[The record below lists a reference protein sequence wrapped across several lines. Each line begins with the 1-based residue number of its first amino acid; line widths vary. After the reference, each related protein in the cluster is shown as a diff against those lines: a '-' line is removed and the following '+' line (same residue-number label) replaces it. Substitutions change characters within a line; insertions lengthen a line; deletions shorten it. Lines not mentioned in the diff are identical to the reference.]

1 MNTVRLILG
10 DSLVKLKDLE
20 TGSIDAVI
28 SDPPYELT
36 TNKKGGS
43 GLASVNLE
51 SPYGRSRIGTGNGGG
66 FMGMKWDATGIA
78 FSPELWGECFRILKP
93 NGVIK
98 AFSGTRTY
106 HRMAKAMRE
115 VGFVDFEVHAW
126 TYGSGFPKSMDVS
139 KAIDKAAGAER
150 EVVGIKPGHEGF
162 ANRGNMSSVQS
173 LKGTMGGEGGFAR
186 PWMDDPEAVERYH
199 QQTAPATE
207 AAKQWS
213 GYGTALKP
221 AWEPIVV
228 ARKPA

>member
-20 TGSIDAVI
+20 TGSVDAVI

-36 TNKKGGS
+36 TGKKGGS
-43 GLASVNLE
+43 GLARVNLE
-51 SPYGRSRIGTGNGGG
+51 SPCGRSRIGTGNGGG
-66 FMGMKWDATGIA
+66 FMGMKWDSTGIA
-78 FSPELWGECFRILKP
+78 FSPELWSECFRILKP

-139 KAIDKAAGAER
+139 KQIDKTAGVGR
-150 EVVGIKPGHEGF
+150 EVVGTASYGDGHIQNSRESIGF
-162 ANRGNMSSVQS
+162 
-173 LKGTMGGEGGFAR
+173 GGC
-186 PWMDDPEAVERYH
+186 DPAADRRKI
-199 QQTAPATE
+199 TAPATE

-221 AWEPIVV
+221 AWEPIIV
-228 ARKPA
+228 ARKPL

>member
-20 TGSIDAVI
+20 TGSIDAVV

-43 GLASVNLE
+43 GLASLNLE

-66 FMGMKWDATGIA
+66 FMGMKWDSTGIA

-139 KAIDKAAGAER
+139 KQIDKQAGVGR
-150 EVVGIKPGHEGF
+150 EVVGTASYGDGHIQNSRESIGF
-162 ANRGNMSSVQS
+162 
-173 LKGTMGGEGGFAR
+173 GGC
-186 PWMDDPEAVERYH
+186 DPAADRRNI
-199 QQTAPATE
+199 TAPATDT
-207 AAKQWS
+207 AKQWS

-228 ARKPA
+228 ARKPF

>member
-20 TGSIDAVI
+20 TGSIDAVV

-66 FMGMKWDATGIA
+66 FMGMKWDSTGIA

-126 TYGSGFPKSMDVS
+126 IYGSGFPKSMSVS
-139 KAIDKAAGAER
+139 KALDKQAGAER
-150 EVVGIKPGHEGF
+150 EPAPGQHPSIGNTISYFRPGRCETCGK
-162 ANRGNMSSVQS
+162 NRGGSIANCQCPKHS
-173 LKGTMGGEGGFAR
+173 
-186 PWMDDPEAVERYH
+186 
-199 QQTAPATE
+199 APVTDV
-207 AAKQWS
+207 AKQWS

-228 ARKPA
+228 ARKPF

>member
-1 MNTVRLILG
+1 
-10 DSLVKLKDLE
+10 
-20 TGSIDAVI
+20 
-28 SDPPYELT
+28 
-36 TNKKGGS
+36 
-43 GLASVNLE
+43 
-51 SPYGRSRIGTGNGGG
+51 
-66 FMGMKWDATGIA
+66 
-78 FSPELWGECFRILKP
+78 
-93 NGVIK
+93 
-98 AFSGTRTY
+98 
-106 HRMAKAMRE
+106 
-115 VGFVDFEVHAW
+115 
-126 TYGSGFPKSMDVS
+126 MDVS
-139 KAIDKAAGAER
+139 KQIDKSAGAER

-228 ARKPA
+228 AKKPA

>member
-36 TNKKGGS
+36 ANKKGGS

-66 FMGMKWDATGIA
+66 FMGMGWDATGIA

-93 NGVIK
+93 NGVVK
-98 AFSGTRTY
+98 AFSGTRTF
-106 HRMAKAMRE
+106 HRMTKTMRE
-115 VGFVDFEVHAW
+115 VGFVDLKVHAW
-126 TYGSGFPKSMDVS
+126 VYASGFPKSLDVS
-139 KAIDKAAGAER
+139 KQIDKSAGFER
-150 EVVGIKPGHEGF
+150 PRVPGGQGS
-162 ANRGNMSSVQS
+162 ANTILGAR
-173 LKGTMGGEGGFAR
+173 KAGEAISG
-186 PWMDDPEAVERYH
+186 E
-199 QQTAPATE
+199 
-207 AAKQWS
+207 AKQWS

-228 ARKPA
+228 ARKPQMGAHRCC

>member
-66 FMGMKWDATGIA
+66 FMGMKWDSTGIA

-139 KAIDKAAGAER
+139 KQIDKSVGVGR
-150 EVVGIKPGHEGF
+150 EVVGTASYGDGHIQNSRESIGF
-162 ANRGNMSSVQS
+162 
-173 LKGTMGGEGGFAR
+173 GGC
-186 PWMDDPEAVERYH
+186 DPAADRRKI
-199 QQTAPATE
+199 TAPATE

>member
-20 TGSIDAVI
+20 SGSVDAVI

-43 GLASVNLE
+43 GLASLNLE
-51 SPYGRSRIGTGNGGG
+51 SPHGRSRIGTGNGGG

-78 FSPELWGECFRILKP
+78 FSPELWGECFRVLKP

-139 KAIDKAAGAER
+139 KQIDKSVGAER
-150 EVVGIKPGHEGF
+150 EVLGESPYNARRPNPPVSTYAQSGHK
-162 ANRGNMSSVQS
+162 ANI
-173 LKGTMGGEGGFAR
+173 
-186 PWMDDPEAVERYH
+186 
-199 QQTAPATE
+199 TAPATE

-228 ARKPA
+228 ARKPQ

>member
-43 GLASVNLE
+43 GLASLNLE
-51 SPYGRSRIGTGNGGG
+51 SPHGRSRIGTGNGGG

-139 KAIDKAAGAER
+139 KQLDKQAGVGR
-150 EVVGIKPGHEGF
+150 EVIGSVKLPKFDKYRGHGRDEDGVVIHVGMSRKLGEFDHE
-162 ANRGNMSSVQS
+162 
-173 LKGTMGGEGGFAR
+173 L
-186 PWMDDPEAVERYH
+186 
-199 QQTAPATE
+199 TAPATD
-207 AAKQWS
+207 AARQWS

-228 ARKPA
+228 ARKPQ

>member
-20 TGSIDAVI
+20 SGSIDAVV

-36 TNKKGGS
+36 ANKKGGS

-66 FMGMKWDATGIA
+66 FMGMKWDSSGIA
-78 FSPELWGECFRILKP
+78 FDPELWGECFRILKP
-93 NGVIK
+93 NGIIK

-106 HRMAKAMRE
+106 HRMAQAMRR

-126 TYGSGFPKSMDVS
+126 TYGSGFPKSMNVG
-139 KAIDKAAGAER
+139 KAVDALLLTGGSDSRRIKQANALRPGEAR
-150 EVVGIKPGHEGF
+150 EATFLPINGIKSTT
-162 ANRGNMSSVQS
+162 RSSSNLVN
-173 LKGTMGGEGGFAR
+173 
-186 PWMDDPEAVERYH
+186 DN
-199 QQTAPATE
+199 PATD
-207 AAKQWS
+207 AANQWS

-221 AWEPIVV
+221 AWEPIIV
-228 ARKPA
+228 ARKPYP

>member
-10 DSLVKLKDLE
+10 DSIVKLKDLE
-20 TGSIDAVI
+20 TGSVDAVI

-36 TNKKGGS
+36 TGKKGGS

-66 FMGMKWDATGIA
+66 FMGMKWDSTGIA
-78 FSPELWGECFRILKP
+78 YSPELWGECFRILKP

-139 KAIDKAAGAER
+139 KQIDKTAGAIR
-150 EVVGIKPGHEGF
+150 TEVVGERHRNVKPFNDDAGW
-162 ANRGNMSSVQS
+162 NQNNTTGN
-173 LKGTMGGEGGFAR
+173 
-186 PWMDDPEAVERYH
+186 H
-199 QQTAPATE
+199 QYFAPATE

>member
-20 TGSIDAVI
+20 TGSVDAVI

-36 TNKKGGS
+36 TGKKGGS

-51 SPYGRSRIGTGNGGG
+51 NPYGRSRIGTGNGGG
-66 FMGMKWDATGIA
+66 FMGMKWDSTGIA
-78 FSPELWGECFRILKP
+78 FSPELWSECFRILKP

-139 KAIDKAAGAER
+139 KQIDKTAGVGR
-150 EVVGIKPGHEGF
+150 EVVGTASYGDGHIQNSRESIGF
-162 ANRGNMSSVQS
+162 
-173 LKGTMGGEGGFAR
+173 GGC
-186 PWMDDPEAVERYH
+186 DPAADRRKI
-199 QQTAPATE
+199 TAPATE

-221 AWEPIVV
+221 AWEPIIV
-228 ARKPA
+228 ARKPL

>member
-20 TGSIDAVI
+20 SGSIDAVV

-36 TNKKGGS
+36 ANKKGGS

-66 FMGMKWDATGIA
+66 FMGMKWDSSGIA
-78 FSPELWGECFRILKP
+78 FDPELWGECFRILKP
-93 NGVIK
+93 NGIIK

-106 HRMAKAMRE
+106 HRMAQAMRR

-139 KAIDKAAGAER
+139 KAIDKSAGAKR
-150 EVVGIKPGHEGF
+150 EVLGVSENDRP
-162 ANRGNMSSVQS
+162 NSQV
-173 LKGTMGGEGGFAR
+173 KGGKAFDRLTDQGQEHAIILL
-186 PWMDDPEAVERYH
+186 
-199 QQTAPATE
+199 TKPATE
-207 AAKQWS
+207 QAKQWS

-221 AWEPIVV
+221 AWEPIIV
-228 ARKPA
+228 ARKPIL

>member
-66 FMGMKWDATGIA
+66 FMGMKWDSTGIA

-93 NGVIK
+93 NGIVK
-98 AFSGTRTY
+98 AFSGTRTF
-106 HRMAKAMRE
+106 HRMTKAMRE
-115 VGFVDFEVHAW
+115 IGFVDFEVHAW

-139 KAIDKAAGAER
+139 KQIDKTAGTER
-150 EVVGIKPGHEGF
+150 EVVGTASYGDGHIQNSRESIGF
-162 ANRGNMSSVQS
+162 
-173 LKGTMGGEGGFAR
+173 GGC
-186 PWMDDPEAVERYH
+186 DPAADRRKI
-199 QQTAPATE
+199 TAPATE

>member
-20 TGSIDAVI
+20 SGSVDAVI

-66 FMGMKWDATGIA
+66 FMGMKWDSTGIA

-139 KAIDKAAGAER
+139 KQIDKSVGVGR
-150 EVVGIKPGHEGF
+150 EVVGTASYGDGHIQNSRESIGF
-162 ANRGNMSSVQS
+162 
-173 LKGTMGGEGGFAR
+173 GGC
-186 PWMDDPEAVERYH
+186 DPAADRRKI
-199 QQTAPATE
+199 TAPATE

>member
-43 GLASVNLE
+43 GLASLNLE
-51 SPYGRSRIGTGNGGG
+51 SPHGRSRIGTGNGGG

-98 AFSGTRTY
+98 AFSGTRTF
-106 HRMAKAMRE
+106 HRMTQALKKS
-115 VGFVDFEVHAW
+115 GFVDFEVHAW

-139 KAIDKAAGAER
+139 KQIDKAAGTER
-150 EVVGIKPGHEGF
+150 EVVGRVKGMGK
-162 ANRGNMSSVQS
+162 ANISMYATFINNHDSAQENAESSFTYKS
-173 LKGTMGGEGGFAR
+173 EYNA
-186 PWMDDPEAVERYH
+186 
-199 QQTAPATE
+199 TAPATD

>member
-20 TGSIDAVI
+20 TGSVDAVI

-36 TNKKGGS
+36 TGKKGGS

-51 SPYGRSRIGTGNGGG
+51 NPYGRSRIGTGNGGG
-66 FMGMKWDATGIA
+66 FMGMKWDSTGIA
-78 FSPELWGECFRILKP
+78 FSPELWSECFRILKP

-139 KAIDKAAGAER
+139 KQIDKTAGVGRAGVGTASYGDGHIQNSRESIGFGGCDPAADR
-150 EVVGIKPGHEGF
+150 RKI
-162 ANRGNMSSVQS
+162 
-173 LKGTMGGEGGFAR
+173 
-186 PWMDDPEAVERYH
+186 
-199 QQTAPATE
+199 TAPATE

-221 AWEPIVV
+221 AWEPIIV
-228 ARKPA
+228 ARKPL

>member
-28 SDPPYELT
+28 SDPPYEL
-36 TNKKGGS
+36 
-43 GLASVNLE
+43 
-51 SPYGRSRIGTGNGGG
+51 G
-66 FMGMKWDATGIA
+66 FMGKGWDSTGIA
-78 FSPELWGECFRILKP
+78 YSPELWGECFRILKP

-139 KAIDKAAGAER
+139 KQIDKQAGVGR
-150 EVVGIKPGHEGF
+150 EVVGTASYGDGHIQNSRESIGF
-162 ANRGNMSSVQS
+162 
-173 LKGTMGGEGGFAR
+173 GGC
-186 PWMDDPEAVERYH
+186 DPAADRRNI
-199 QQTAPATE
+199 TAPATDT
-207 AAKQWS
+207 AKQWS